1 MVPVE
6 DGITTTGSM
15 TGKGC
20 GGVGG
25 WGIGNGVW
33 GAVKEGEGCK
43 VTVDG
48 EDFGEEVGGY
58 DEAGKEDKTE
68 ELLTGPLPEP
78 VETHVDRLLRLLWPR
93 HNRRSRKT
101 DCTLIV
107 DQQERG

>member
-6 DGITTTGSM
+6 DCIATTGAM

-25 WGIGNGVW
+25 GGIGDGVW

-48 EDFGEEVGGY
+48 EDFSEEVGGV

-68 ELLTGPLPEP
+68 EKLAGPLPQP
-78 VETHVDRLLRLLWPR
+78 VETHVDRLGLLRPP
-93 HNRRSRKT
+93 NRRNRKP
-101 DCTLIV
+101 DGAFVV
-107 DQQERG
+107 DD

>member
-6 DGITTTGSM
+6 DCIATTGAM

-25 WGIGNGVW
+25 GGIGDGVW

-48 EDFGEEVGGY
+48 EDFGEEVGGV

-68 ELLTGPLPEP
+68 EKLAGPLPEP
-78 VETHVDRLLRLLWPR
+78 VETHVYRLGLLRP
-93 HNRRSRKT
+93 NRRSRKT
-101 DCTLIV
+101 DGAFVV
-107 DQQERG
+107 DE